1 MALRKFKGRSH
12 RKSKGRAHR
21 KSKSHTIQRGSG
33 SGCRANA
40 NADWRNV
47 DNMSNIK
54 QTGGSPQSEIVM
66 DESMQGGVMFDYINS
81 PRICQNGYNGGSTG
95 PMCQG
100 GGSSTSDMVM
110 NNLSDNAVPMQY
122 QPSPKVI
129 GNMDSLNLYQTTGGG
144 KTNSSNKPKMG
155 GGGSKMQRG
164 QGNQREQRGGS
175 KKQRGGS
182 KKQRGGSKKQ
192 HGGGSDWIMSNYSQG
207 NINAPGQPNSWVG
220 NFGSSQSTG
229 RDMLMNPSSMGLAG
243 SGFPMGSLEGAN
255 VSMTGAPI

>member
-1 MALRKFKGRSH
+1 
-12 RKSKGRAHR
+12 
-21 KSKSHTIQRGSG
+21 
-33 SGCRANA
+33 
-40 NADWRNV
+40 
-47 DNMSNIK
+47 MSNIK

-81 PRICQNGYNGGSTG
+81 PRICQNGYSGGGTG

-100 GGSSTSDMVM
+100 GGSATSDMVM
-110 NNLSDNAVPMQY
+110 NNVSDNAIPMQY
-122 QPSPKVI
+122 QPSPKAI

-144 KTNSSNKPKMG
+144 KTSSSNKPKMG
-155 GGGSKMQRG
+155 GGGSKKQHGGSKKQRG
-164 QGNQREQRGGS
+164 RS

-182 KKQRGGSKKQ
+182 KKQR
-192 HGGGSDWIMSNYSQG
+192 GGGSDWIMSNYSQG
-207 NINAPGQPNSWVG
+207 NINAPGQPNSWVS

-229 RDMLMNPSSMGLAG
+229 RNMLMNPSSMGLAG